1 MSIKDTEIKKQ
12 VRNRYARAAKTSS
25 SCCGSTPSPC
35 CGGQPDWDEAKASKT
50 VGYSP
55 EELAAVPADANL
67 GLGCGNPTALAGLK
81 PGEIVLDLG
90 SGAGIDCFLAA
101 KKVGRTG
108 RVIGVD
114 MTPEMI
120 DRARENAR
128 KNNAA
133 NVEFRLGEI
142 ENLPVAD
149 GSVDVIIS
157 NCVINLSIDKPRVF
171 REAFRVL
178 RPGGRMMVS
187 DLVLQKPLPQ
197 AIRESIEAYVA
208 CIAGAMV
215 KDDYLGAIRETGF
228 TAVDVVSEKGFPA
241 ELVLDDSLARDVVKK
256 MKLSSKEVEE
266 HVSSVLSLGVRAI
279 KPSR

>member
-1 MSIKDTEIKKQ
+1 MSTKDSAIKKH
-12 VRNRYARAAKTSS
+12 VRDRYARAAKTSS
-25 SCCGSTPSPC
+25 SCCGPKSSPC
-35 CGGQPDWDEAKASKT
+35 CGGQPDPGQDKASQM
-50 VGYSP
+50 VGYTP
-55 EELAAVPADANL
+55 EELAAIPEDANL

-90 SGAGIDCFLAA
+90 SGGGIDCFLAA
-101 KKVGRTG
+101 KKVGPAG

-128 KNNAA
+128 QTGAA

-149 GSVDVIIS
+149 GTVDVIIS
-157 NCVINLSIDKPRVF
+157 NCVINLSTDKPRVF

-178 RPGGRMMVS
+178 KPGGRIMVS
-187 DLVLQKPLPQ
+187 DLVLLKPLPE
-197 AIRESIEAYVA
+197 AVRTSIDAYVA

-215 KDDYLGAIRETGF
+215 KDDYLGAIREAGF
-228 TAVDVVSEKGFPA
+228 KAVDVVSEKGFPA
-241 ELVLDDSLARDVVKK
+241 ELVLDDSLARDAVKK
-256 MKLSSKEVEE
+256 LKLSSREIEE
-266 HVSSVLSLGVRAI
+266 HLSLVVSLGVTAT
-279 KPSR
+279 KPKA

>member
-241 ELVLDDSLARDVVKK
+241 EFVLDDSLARDVVKK